1 MNMNRAIRLA
11 LLVAL
16 LAALLFAARG
26 LYRDLIKNID
36 VETGSVPASP
46 EVVEETETTQVNE
59 TMAPDFRVYDADGNE
74 VTLSGMRGMPVVLSF
89 WASWCPPCKAELPDF
104 DAACSE
110 NPDICFMMVNLTD
123 GSSET
128 VETAS
133 SFIESNGYSFPV
145 YYDTDYDAAN
155 VYGVMSIPMTVFI
168 DAEGHVRT
176 YSVGMISSETLEEG
190 IALIR

>member
-36 VETGSVPASP
+36 VETVSVPASP
-46 EVVEETETTQVNE
+46 E
-59 TMAPDFRVYDADGNE
+59 
-74 VTLSGMRGMPVVLSF
+74 VVLSF

>member
-1 MNMNRAIRLA
+1 MSRTLKLI
-11 LLVAL
+11 LLTVL

-26 LYRDLIKNID
+26 LYRDLVKNID
-36 VETGSVPASP
+36 VETVSVPTTP
-46 EVVEETETTQVNE
+46 EVVEETETTEVDE
-59 TMAPDFRVYDADGNE
+59 TMAPDFRVYDAEGNE
-74 VTLSGMRGMPVVLSF
+74 VTLSGMRGRPVVLNF

-104 DAACSE
+104 DAAFRA

-123 GSSET
+123 GASET
-128 VETAS
+128 METAS
-133 SFIESNGYSFPV
+133 DFIESNGYGFPV

-155 VYGVMSIPMTVFI
+155 AYGVMSIPMTVFI

-176 YSVGMISSETLEEG
+176 YSVGMISAETLAEG

>member
-1 MNMNRAIRLA
+1 MNRAIRLA

-36 VETGSVPASP
+36 VETVSVPASP

-74 VTLSGMRGMPVVLSF
+74 VTLSGMRGMPVVLNF

-110 NPDICFMMVNLTD
+110 NPD
-123 GSSET
+123 SET